1 MEQTLPLSESSTMP
15 TRKLS
20 VMRWVAFV
28 WFLIVSLGSIFIFA
42 FIIDPIEDIET
53 RFLAQTIGNFAVQFF
68 HIAFCLFIIYLSSNR
83 AVRNA
88 MIIMGATD
96 CLWLLSVILINV
108 DMVRGLSG
116 ILIPIIHFLSVY
128 AYSIVIMNTNLSSIK
143 KGWITVLC
151 LACINGIVS
160 AVTNLF
166 IWFPNLQEILGIPD
180 NYRIYFSS
188 CLCFSN
194 PMFEVL
200 SRGYTLF
207 LVIAWYQII
216 FGDAFAYTGFKKD
229 DDGVVYRY
237 SFFNRYTVG
246 MFISSAFVISLMCL
260 LIAKGFTL

>member
-1 MEQTLPLSESSTMP
+1 MEQTLPLSEMSTMP
-15 TRKLS
+15 TRKLR
-20 VMRWVAFV
+20 VMRWVTFV
-28 WFLIVSLGSIFIFA
+28 LVLISLLGSKFFFT
-42 FIIDPIEDIET
+42 FIIDSIEVDET
-53 RFLAQTIGNFAVQFF
+53 RFFAAKSVDFAMQFIE
-68 HIAFCLFIIYLSSNR
+68 IASWLFLIYLSSNR

-96 CLWLLSVILINV
+96 CLFLLSVILINV
-108 DMVRGLSG
+108 VRELSG

-128 AYSIVIMNTNLSSIK
+128 AYSIVILNTNLSSIK

-180 NYRIYFSS
+180 NYHIYFSS
-188 CLCFSN
+188 FLCFSN
-194 PMFEVL
+194 PMYKVL
-200 SRGYTLF
+200 SWGYTLF

-229 DDGVVYRY
+229 DDGVIYRY